1 MIVRD
6 LLIKLGFQA
15 NTSGADKID
24 GKIVDIK
31 QHSTAAATAIGTF
44 ASQLAM
50 MGAQKAA
57 AELQAA
63 AESSIDFGR
72 SMANVSSIMADN
84 PRRVKELADAAKAL
98 GTEFGVLP
106 KEVADAMYGVIG
118 NLGDTRDTI
127 DQVRQS
133 MLLAKSGAAS
143 TSEAFGL
150 LSAVTRAYGDTSAGS
165 MKKTANLASAAVRLG
180 SLTLPQLAQSIQAVT
195 PVASSLGVS
204 LEELFTVQASLSGV
218 TGDAAEVYTQM
229 QSAMTAL
236 LKQTPQMEKAF
247 RKAFRHEGI
256 KTTAQAIGKY
266 GLQGTLQKLKATTN
280 GTQEQMV
287 DLFGRIEGVRFA
299 MAVTGN
305 QAADYTDK
313 LKQMHNVDT
322 EVTDA
327 VAKQTKGMGAQAFA
341 LDKARAEAEKQRI
354 ELGDRLAPAYVQ
366 LQVVGGHIAKLF
378 GDEIVPLFEEASAQ
392 GGNLGLTMENLDPVF
407 KVVQIA
413 IAGIAFSLDLMI
425 SQIKLVITGIATAGA
440 MAKAAA
446 SGNWAGVKAAA
457 EAGAKDAEQQL
468 QDFYTRNKNRAAFV
482 LGVETT
488 ETATKKFQQRQ
499 QQARDSMMAMQERV
513 SPVLDYLGAGK
524 GSALGNFINNMGGV
538 NISVSVAPG
547 TEASAA
553 ARIGDTLL
561 RASLGV
567 LADGVQRANPVQA
580 PPPQVAS
587 VAPSWG
593 KLPGAGVL

>member
-15 NTSGADKID
+15 DTSGADKAE
-24 GKIVDIK
+24 KAVDRVK
-31 QHSTAAATAIGTF
+31 KKSESTATALKNWGLH
-44 ASQLAM
+44 LAE
-50 MGAQKAA
+50 MGMQKAA
-57 AELQAA
+57 SELQAA
-63 AESSIDFGR
+63 AESSIEFGR

-84 PRRVKELADAAKAL
+84 PRRVEELANAAKAL
-98 GTEFGVLP
+98 GTEFGVMP
-106 KEVADAMYGVIG
+106 KEVADALYGVIG
-118 NLGDTRDTI
+118 NLGDTKDTI

-218 TGDAAEVYTQM
+218 TGDASEVYTQM
-229 QSAMTAL
+229 GSAMTAL

-247 RKAFRHEGI
+247 KKAFRSEGI

-266 GLQGTLQKLKATTN
+266 GLQGTLQKLIGTTN

-313 LKQMHNVDT
+313 LRQMHSVDT
-322 EVTDA
+322 EVADA
-327 VAKQTKGMGAQAFA
+327 VAKQTHGMGAQAFA

-354 ELGDRLAPAYVQ
+354 ELGDRLTPAYVQ
-366 LQVVGGHIAKLF
+366 LHTIGGAVAKLF
-378 GDEIVPLFEEASAQ
+378 GDEIVPVFTDVTDGFDDMGQATQDLRSFFRGLRNILLVVADLADGLLTVFKGIGIEIGGIASAASNI
-392 GGNLGLTMENLDPVF
+392 GDLDAMKRSIDAADRLEGETF
-407 KVVQIA
+407 RGFTNRHDERYKMLFGEETKV
-413 IAGIAFSLDLMI
+413 D
-425 SQIKLVITGIATAGA
+425 
-440 MAKAAA
+440 
-446 SGNWAGVKAAA
+446 VK
-457 EAGAKDAEQQL
+457 
-468 QDFYTRNKNRAAFV
+468 NKIQR
-482 LGVETT
+482 
-488 ETATKKFQQRQ
+488 KRQ
-499 QQARDSMMAMQERV
+499 QAQDSMDAMQERV
-513 SPVLDYLGAGK
+513 SPVLNYLGVGG
-524 GSALGNFINNMGGV
+524 GSKLGNFVNNMGGV
-538 NISVSVAPG
+538 NISVAVAPG

-567 LADGVQRANPVQA
+567 LANGVQRANPVQE
-580 PPPQVAS
+580 PPPAVSSSTPRWARK
-587 VAPSWG
+587 A
-593 KLPGAGVL
+593 GAEVL

>member
-31 QHSTAAATAIGTF
+31 RNSTAAATAIGTF

-118 NLGDTRDTI
+118 NLGDTKDTV

-247 RKAFRHEGI
+247 KKAFRHEGI

-266 GLQGTLQKLKATTN
+266 GLQGTLQKLIGTTN

-327 VAKQTKGMGAQAFA
+327 VAKQTHGMGAQAFA

-354 ELGDRLAPAYVQ
+354 ELGDKLAPAYVQ
-366 LQVVGGHIAKLF
+366 LQIVAGAVAKLF
-378 GDEIVPLFEEASAQ
+378 GDEIVPVFSDVTDGFTDMGQATEDLRSFFKGLQKVLLVIADLADGLLTVFQAIGIEIGGLAGAA
-392 GGNLGLTMENLDPVF
+392 GNLGDWEAMKQSVKSADRLEGEKFYGFTRRHEQRSKMLFGEETD
-407 KVVQIA
+407 QE
-413 IAGIAFSLDLMI
+413 
-425 SQIKLVITGIATAGA
+425 IKT
-440 MAKAAA
+440 KFR
-446 SGNWAGVKAAA
+446 
-457 EAGAKDAEQQL
+457 QRRQ
-468 QDFYTRNKNRAAFV
+468 RA
-482 LGVETT
+482 
-488 ETATKKFQQRQ
+488 Q
-499 QQARDSMMAMQERV
+499 DSMEAMQERV
-513 SPVLDYLGAGK
+513 SPVLEYLGAGR

-538 NISVSVAPG
+538 NIAVSVAPG

-567 LADGVQRANPVQA
+567 LADGVQRSNPVQA